1 MLFNN
6 LSPALSVPPG
16 RVAWYVTGRFYA
28 TAGGSTQDL
37 GYFLHV
43 EGIVADLFTGPIGE
57 ANAILTFRSTPFT
70 AQTLTNGDLAL
81 SLDTVGDFSVYL
93 NRDPAGQRPSFD
105 DPDSFSQGE
114 KVATFRRTGIVL
126 GTTLSGPKIAA
137 NTFSAVPVESIPF
150 ELGGTVYDFAKH
162 LPHGITQWGTA
173 STTLLPPVGLF
184 TTVLPFVGS
193 AIKVG

>member
-1 MLFNN
+1 MLFSN
-6 LSPALSVPPG
+6 LSPTLPVPAG

-28 TAGGSTQDL
+28 TEEGSTQDL

-43 EGIVADLFTGPIGE
+43 EGITTDLFTGPIGE
-57 ANAILTFRSTPFT
+57 ANAILTFRSAPFT
-70 AQTLTNGDLAL
+70 AQPLTNGDLAL
-81 SLDTVGDFSVYL
+81 SLDTVGNFSVYL
-93 NRDPAGQRPSFD
+93 NRDPAGQRPSFA

-114 KVATFRRTGIVL
+114 RVATFRRTGIVL

-137 NTFSAVPVESIPF
+137 NTFSAVPVESVPF
-150 ELGGTVYDFAKH
+150 ELGGTAYDFAKH
-162 LPHGITQWGTA
+162 LPDGITQWGTA